1 MKKNWVLPSE
11 RAAGSDEE
19 LIKDL
24 LQKRGFTKQEEIVE
38 YLSSQPQLT
47 YDPMTMKDLEES
59 ARLILSFVN
68 QKKTI
73 CIYGDYDCDGVCA
86 SSLLYEIL
94 KKLSAKV
101 STYIP
106 SRFDEGYGLNKDA
119 IKVIRDRGTD
129 LIITVDC
136 GSVSAF
142 EVEYAKALG
151 LTIIVTDHHN
161 LNQQPAQC
169 LLVNPKQ
176 AQCQYPE
183 RELSGCGVAFKLA
196 QGLQRLGGTLTKKDL
211 NDVLDLVAIATIG
224 DIVPLLGEN
233 RTLIK
238 YGLRVINSGQR
249 PGLRRLMEK
258 TGITTGEI
266 KSSQIA
272 YVIVP
277 HLNAAGRMMT
287 AETGVTLLTSQDET
301 EIEEAVDLLVEQNKE
316 RRRSQDKAY
325 EEAVELVKTQHASD
339 LFLVLEM
346 PDVHEGIAGIV
357 AGKIKDAFYKPTIV
371 VTSMD
376 ENRLKGT
383 GRSIDGLDLYQTLTL
398 FSQLFERFGG
408 HAGACGFQMQKENLK
423 ALREALNQYA
433 TAIKEQTPELFRP
446 NLMIDAILKPEEC
459 NEELVGVLNK
469 MEPFGHKNPRPVF
482 VIENLSPKK
491 TFYMGE
497 KQQHVRFQ
505 AAGLNYV
512 YFRGADAFRDGY
524 SKGGTLDL
532 VGYPEIHQWNG
543 KDNLQFV
550 ASDLQWYNEENGESN
565 KA

>member
-11 RAAGSDEE
+11 PRDENGDE
-19 LIKDL
+19 LIKRL
-24 LQKRGFTKQEEIVE
+24 LQKRGFTEQEEIAE
-38 YLSSQPQLT
+38 YLSLQPQLT
-47 YDPMTMKDLEES
+47 YDPMIMKDLEES
-59 ARLILSFVN
+59 ARLILSSIH
-68 QKKTI
+68 QGKTI

-94 KKLSAKV
+94 VKLSAKV

-106 SRFDEGYGLNKDA
+106 SRFEEGYGLNKEA
-119 IKVIRDRGTD
+119 IKAIHEKGTD

-142 EVEYAKALG
+142 EVNYAKELG
-151 LTIIVTDHHN
+151 LTMIVTDHHN
-161 LNQQPAQC
+161 LNQQPAKC
-169 LLVNPKQ
+169 LLINPKQ
-176 AQCQYPE
+176 EECQYPE

-196 QGLQRLGGTLTKKDL
+196 QGLQRVGGAITKKDL

-233 RTLIK
+233 RTLVK

-249 PGLRRLMEK
+249 PGLKRLMEK
-258 TGITTGEI
+258 TGITSGEI

-277 HLNAAGRMMT
+277 HLNAAGRMLT
-287 AETGVTLLTSQDET
+287 ANTGVTLLTSRDET
-301 EIEEAVDLLVEQNKE
+301 EIEEAVDLLIEQNKE

-325 EEAVELVKTQHASD
+325 EEALKLVKTEHSLD
-339 LFLVLEM
+339 PFLVLAM

-383 GRSIDGLDLYQTLTL
+383 GRSIEGLNLYQTLAQS
-398 FSQLFERFGG
+398 SQLFERFGG

-423 ALREALNQYA
+423 ALREAVNQRA
-433 TAIKEQTPELFRP
+433 ARMKEQTPELFEPRF
-446 NLMIDAILKPEEC
+446 LVDAILKPEEC
-459 NEELVGVLNK
+459 NELLVDILSK
-469 MEPFGHKNPRPVF
+469 MEPFGHKNPRPIF
-482 VIENLSPKK
+482 AILNLSPKQ

-497 KQQHVRFQ
+497 KQQHVRFF
-505 AAGLNYV
+505 AAGLSFV
-512 YFRGADAFRDGY
+512 FFRGADAFRAGLN
-524 SKGGTLDL
+524 KGGTLDL
-532 VGYPEIHQWNG
+532 IGYPEIHQWNG
-543 KDNLQFV
+543 KGNLQFV
-550 ASDLQWYNEENGESN
+550 ASDLQWYNEENDES
-565 KA
+565 KEV